1 MPFQQGL
8 KVRVRPGNDVT
19 TDHLAESPGSFGT
32 SLNGSLHRGH
42 ITVKTQGNQ
51 TSPDGLEGKQADI
64 GCFGGH
70 ISSFD
75 GSDQSPSFDE
85 SYGSL
90 CHCDAS
96 IDAEMVLLS
105 CVVFS
110 VWQKGEK
117 AGSLDGADDAGLLLP
132 RRPRA
137 TGGFDFTG
145 GRQKFRQH
153 IEAFIVDFFKLE
165 LGYDLSAV
173 ALKSIDGDLLL
184 FNVCT
189 AVGQEW
195 RKGQTFA
202 PNGRRKEDRKIGA
215 WLWDV
220 NMHT

>member
-19 TDHLAESPGSFGT
+19 TDHLAEAPGSFGT
-32 SLNGSLHRGH
+32 RLNGSLHRGH

-51 TSPDGLEGKQADI
+51 ASPDGLEGKQADI

-75 GSDQSPSFDE
+75 SSDQSSSFDE

-96 IDAEMVLLS
+96 IDAEMMLLS

-117 AGSLDGADDAGLLLP
+117 TGTLDGADDAGLLLP
-132 RRPRA
+132 GRPRA

-153 IEAFIVDFFKLE
+153 IEAFIVDIFKLE

-173 ALKSIDGDLLL
+173 ALKSIDGDCSCSTY
-184 FNVCT
+184 VPR
-189 AVGQEW
+189 VGQNGG
-195 RKGQTFA
+195 KDKPFA
-202 PNGRRKEDRKIGA
+202 PNGRRKEERKIGA
-215 WLWDV
+215 WSWDV
-220 NMHT
+220 NMHV